1 MKALE
6 TIVATAVIVFALT
19 TVAVA
24 GVQRLGGGDQAAGA
38 PASATATTAQ
48 QSGSVTLTAQQFAAL
63 LHAVGG
69 SAAQGSSTDSGK
81 VRDRARERM
90 HDHAQDRSA
99 NHAAGDSGDGQQA
112 HMQAQTQTSQASG
125 GGGVHHPD
133 TPHDGAGMHDGG
145 THNAGANDGGGHDGG
160 THHGGG
166 NDGGCD

>member
-1 MKALE
+1 MKALK

-38 PASATATTAQ
+38 PASATAPTAQ

-69 SAAQGSSTDSGK
+69 PAAQGNSTDPGIA
-81 VRDRARERM
+81 RDRARERQL
-90 HDHAQDRSA
+90 DRAQDRSA
-99 NHAAGDSGDGQQA
+99 NHASGHSRDGQQA
-112 HMQAQTQTSQASG
+112 RVQAHTQTSQASG

-133 TPHDGAGMHDGG
+133 TVHDGADM
-145 THNAGANDGGGHDGG
+145 HDGG